1 MIYLDYSATTPV
13 SYDVLESYNKAT
25 RDYMGN
31 ANSIHALGVKS
42 KVLLNSAT
50 KQLCEL
56 FDINEE
62 ELVYTSG
69 ATESNNMALKGVAL
83 SYKNRGNHIIV
94 SKLEHPSIYAVCNFL
109 ELQGYEI
116 SYVNNDRDG
125 LIDFE
130 DLKRKIRPTT
140 ILVSICAVNSEVGI
154 RQPLKTIRQI
164 IKKENPNTIFHSD
177 MTQAIGKIAV
187 NMHDVDMA
195 SMSGHK
201 IFGPKGIG
209 FLYKN
214 SKVNITPLI
223 HGSGK
228 FNDLRSGTPP
238 LPLVVALSKAC
249 RIALTDLERRE
260 ASVKRLND
268 RLVEE
273 LSNIDGI
280 GEIIAREWINTF
292 NNEEFVIEFDNL
304 LKEITFVDINLD
316 EAKLKDISFVI
327 TGKLE
332 KFDNRDALVEL
343 IENNGGKV
351 LKAVSNNVNYLI
363 NNDINSTSSKNKKA
377 KELGVQII
385 TEEDFLNILN

>member
-56 FDINEE
+56 FDINED

-195 SMSGHK
+195 SMSAHK

-260 ASVKRLND
+260 TNVKKLND
-268 RLVEE
+268 R
-273 LSNIDGI
+273 IC
-280 GEIIAREWINTF
+280 
-292 NNEEFVIEFDNL
+292 EEFKRING
-304 LKEITFVDINLD
+304 IT
-316 EAKLKDISFVI
+316 
-327 TGKLE
+327 
-332 KFDNRDALVEL
+332 
-343 IENNGGKV
+343 
-351 LKAVSNNVNYLI
+351 
-363 NNDINSTSSKNKKA
+363 INSTKYSIPHILNISLDNVRPETFIHA
-377 KELGVQII
+377 L
-385 TEEDFLNILN
+385 EEDEIYVSTNTACSSGELSTSVMALYNDKKRATSTIRISLSYVTTNEEINKFLNIFKEKYELLSSLMKVNE

>member
-56 FDINEE
+56 FDINED
-62 ELVYTSG
+62 ELIYTSG

-109 ELQGYEI
+109 ESMGYEI
-116 SYVNNDRDG
+116 SYVNNDEDG

-130 DLKRKIRPTT
+130 DLKRKIRPNT

-154 RQPLKTIRQI
+154 RQPLKTIKQI
-164 IKKENPNTIFHSD
+164 IKKENPNTVFHSD
-177 MTQAIGKIAV
+177 MTQAIGKIEV

-195 SMSGHK
+195 SMSAHK

-214 SKVNITPLI
+214 SKVNLVPLI

-228 FNDLRSGTPP
+228 FNDLRSGTPA
-238 LPLVVALSKAC
+238 LPLIVALSKAC

-260 ASVKRLND
+260 VNVTRLND
-268 RLVEE
+268 RICEE
-273 LSNIDGI
+273 LSKIDGI
-280 GEIIAREWINTF
+280 T
-292 NNEEFVIEFDNL
+292 
-304 LKEITFVDINLD
+304 
-316 EAKLKDISFVI
+316 
-327 TGKLE
+327 
-332 KFDNRDALVEL
+332 
-343 IENNGGKV
+343 
-351 LKAVSNNVNYLI
+351 
-363 NNDINSTSSKNKKA
+363 INSTRYSIPHILNISLDNVRPETFIHAMEDDEIYLSTNTACSSGELSTSVMAIYNDKKRATSTIRISLSYVTTNEEINK
-377 KELGVQII
+377 
-385 TEEDFLNILN
+385 FLNIFKLRYEQLSSLMKGNE

>member
-1 MIYLDYSATTPV
+1 M
-13 SYDVLESYNKAT
+13 
-25 RDYMGN
+25 
-31 ANSIHALGVKS
+31 
-42 KVLLNSAT
+42 
-50 KQLCEL
+50 

-177 MTQAIGKIAV
+177 MTQAIGKITV
-187 NMHDVDMA
+187 NMKDVDMA

-280 GEIIAREWINTF
+280 I
-292 NNEEFVIEFDNL
+292 
-304 LKEITFVDINLD
+304 
-316 EAKLKDISFVI
+316 
-327 TGKLE
+327 
-332 KFDNRDALVEL
+332 
-343 IENNGGKV
+343 
-351 LKAVSNNVNYLI
+351 
-363 NNDINSTSSKNKKA
+363 INSTKYSIPHVLNISLSNVRPETFIHA
-377 KELGVQII
+377 L
-385 TEEDFLNILN
+385 EEDEIYVSTNTACSSGELSTSVMAIYNDRARATSTIRISLSYVTTNEEINKFIKIFKLRYEQLSRLMKGNE